1 MVSLRLSTASQSLC
15 DACEQSFELQAI
27 FATGFLQAFLL
38 AHAVG
43 QFILSPLLL
52 WRGFFSALLSN
63 ALYAAALGY
72 YHYLNFLG
80 YSSMPFLDHTEV
92 CSCHQVAHQPA
103 HY

>member
-1 MVSLRLSTASQSLC
+1 V
-15 DACEQSFELQAI
+15 
-27 FATGFLQAFLL
+27 
-38 AHAVG
+38 V

-80 YSSMPFLDHTEV
+80 YSAMPFLDHTEV
-92 CSCHQVAHQPA
+92 RFRQASRYILNVGPFV
-103 HY
+103 